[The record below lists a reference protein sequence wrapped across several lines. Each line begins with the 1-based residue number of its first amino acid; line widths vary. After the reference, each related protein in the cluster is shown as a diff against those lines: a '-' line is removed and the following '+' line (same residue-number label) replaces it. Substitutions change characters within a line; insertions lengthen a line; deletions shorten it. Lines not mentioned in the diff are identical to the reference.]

1 MSSKISK
8 FSSSVSSYPECS
20 DEELMDLLKQQD
32 QFAFT
37 EVYNRYWTFV
47 YSHIFKM
54 LKDEEEAKDSVQEVF
69 SNLWLKADQLKSNQ
83 NLAGLLYRSSRNHVF
98 NLIEKN
104 QVRQNHIQSLTEFV
118 NTVDPNT
125 VDQIDEKQLQAII
138 ELEIAKLP
146 PKMRRIFELSRKDE
160 LSHQEIAHKLDLSY
174 QTVKKQVQNALK
186 IIRPKINH
194 FGLILIYYLF

>member
-1 MSSKISK
+1 
-8 FSSSVSSYPECS
+8 
-20 DEELMDLLKQQD
+20 
-32 QFAFT
+32 
-37 EVYNRYWTFV
+37 
-47 YSHIFKM
+47 M

-104 QVRQNHIQSLTEFV
+104 QVRQNHIQSMMSFV

-125 VDQIDEKQLQAII
+125 VDQIDEKQLQTII

-146 PKMRRIFELSRKDE
+146 PKMRNFKFDYCLRSEEHTSE
-160 LSHQEIAHKLDLSY
+160 
-174 QTVKKQVQNALK
+174 
-186 IIRPKINH
+186 
-194 FGLILIYYLF
+194 